1 MVATDNNIMA
11 LYSGVSLL
19 VGILRNFLQVSTKNS
34 IESKMKDILK
44 AMQKILYCGLITKD
58 YII

>member
-34 IESKMKDILK
+34 IESKMKAILK